1 MRYLAI
7 LAVIWLAIFACNQQS
22 PLASEDPPPVNFSPD
37 IPVDVDPALQQ
48 RLKSAGNIY
57 QLNQEFNKFSW
68 QALVAIFWPT
78 NEEGKPMPRFTDA
91 GDPAWLGWKEAF
103 QVYLSNGGVPAPWG
117 SERTDVGPG
126 SGFPNAT
133 LLSEKKVR
141 VFLSDKTPT
150 GRNVANEEDQAFAGK
165 LFDQSGNLVY
175 YEVLM
180 NKEEFDYVVNNKL
193 YNINGQLN
201 FTKNGAIADFP
212 AGDYATHQVGAI
224 EIKFAWKI
232 LTDTDYK
239 ERYFRSFGYVPDE
252 KNPQKFVK
260 RELGMIGFHISQKT
274 PTGSQW
280 VWSTFEHIDN
290 LDQHLVVGKDGKE
303 TLIHPTLTDPDCE
316 ICPVNVDASGG
327 GNSSVFKET
336 PHGAVWAVTNGNST
350 TENYAGGPVLK
361 TQAKRMVDIP
371 LRVRQVNQVM
381 QAYFKSQNSVWQYY
395 QLIDT
400 QYPLDQNIAP
410 APNGQ
415 ADYRVPESVVNK
427 PGGRPN
433 LALLTNIS
441 METFFQLGNQSAV
454 NLIENAQ
461 YNSPI
466 QIFGTESC
474 MGCHSSAGIAIQYYP
489 SKDSLVYG
497 KQLSGDFSWLLQTKA
512 QWDTALPKPAAQ
524 TN

>member
-7 LAVIWLAIFACNQQS
+7 LGMVWLAIFACNQQA
-22 PLASEDPPPVNFSPD
+22 PTPSEDAAPIHFSSD
-37 IPVDVDPALQQ
+37 IPVDVDPVLQQ
-48 RLKSAGNIY
+48 RLKSTDNIY

-68 QALVAIFWPT
+68 QALVAIFWPRDE
-78 NEEGKPMPRFTDA
+78 NGKAMPRFTDP
-91 GDPAWLGWKEAF
+91 GEPTWLGWKEVF
-103 QVYLSNGGVPAPWG
+103 QVYRKDGGVPSPWG
-117 SERTDVGPG
+117 SERTGAG
-126 SGFPNAT
+126 AG
-133 LLSEKKVR
+133 LSDTSFIGEEGVR
-141 VFLSDKTPT
+141 VFLSNRTPT

-165 LFDQSGNLVY
+165 LFDQNGNLVY

-201 FTKNGAIADFP
+201 FTQSGAIADFP
-212 AGDYATHQVGAI
+212 AGDYTTHQVGAI

-239 ERYFRSFGYVPDE
+239 ERYFRTFGYVPDE
-252 KNPQKFVK
+252 KTQKFVK

-303 TLIHPTLTDPDCE
+303 TLIHPTLTDPNCE
-316 ICPVNVDASGG
+316 ICPINVDASGG
-327 GNSSVFKET
+327 GNSAVFKET
-336 PHGAVWAVTNGNST
+336 PHGAVWAVTSNSRT
-350 TENYAGGPVLK
+350 TEYYASSPVLK

-400 QYPLDQNIAP
+400 QYPLDQNVAP
-410 APNGQ
+410 APNGEN
-415 ADYRVPESVVNK
+415 DYRVPESVVNK
-427 PGGRPN
+427 PGGRAN

-441 METFFQLGNQSAV
+441 METFFQRGNQSAD
-454 NLIENAQ
+454 NLIENAN
-461 YNSPI
+461 YLSPI
-466 QIFGTESC
+466 QVFGTESC
-474 MGCHSSAGIAIQYYP
+474 MGCHSSAGIAIDYYP
-489 SKDSLVYG
+489 SNDSVAYG
-497 KQLSGDFSWLLQTKA
+497 QQLSGDFSWLLQTKA
-512 QWDTALPKPAAQ
+512 QWDAGLPKPAGK